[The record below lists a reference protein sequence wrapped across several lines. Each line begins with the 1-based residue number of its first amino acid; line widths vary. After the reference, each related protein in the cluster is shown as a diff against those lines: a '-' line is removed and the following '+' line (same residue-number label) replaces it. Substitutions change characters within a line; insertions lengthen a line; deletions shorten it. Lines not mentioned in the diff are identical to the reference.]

1 MDTSLGADYIVYLFV
16 EVGDLAEKYND
27 VMRRIAKEVNSES
40 DSSSYGVVF
49 QPGLTEFK
57 DGSSPYGQGYMSGL
71 DW

>member
-1 MDTSLGADYIVYLFV
+1 MFHFLAFIVCFFV
-16 EVGDLAEKYND
+16 EVGELAVQYND
-27 VMRRIAKEVNSES
+27 VMRRITQEVNAES
-40 DSSSYGVVF
+40 DSATFGVVF

>member
-1 MDTSLGADYIVYLFV
+1 LSVGVG
-16 EVGDLAEKYND
+16 EVAEQYND
-27 VMRRIAKEVNSES
+27 MMRKVAKEVNDES
-40 DSSSYGVVF
+40 DSTSYGVVF